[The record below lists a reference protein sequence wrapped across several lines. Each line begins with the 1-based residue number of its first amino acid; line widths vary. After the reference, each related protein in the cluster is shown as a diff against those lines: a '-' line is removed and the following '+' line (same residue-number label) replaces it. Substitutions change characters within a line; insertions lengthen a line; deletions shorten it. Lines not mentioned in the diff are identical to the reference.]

1 MFTYFLLFWPLLL
14 SNVASSTQNFPFE
27 LFYSF
32 PPVSTSFLQYVS
44 VYLKILIMLLFQFAL
59 TLLLVQMVVLL
70 FIAQPLIVLERTG
83 VVSLIISEMFG
94 GYLYM
99 IRVIMKN
106 ITCVSAAM
114 PEFF

>member
-59 TLLLVQMVVLL
+59 TLLLAQMVVLL

-114 PEFF
+114 PESF